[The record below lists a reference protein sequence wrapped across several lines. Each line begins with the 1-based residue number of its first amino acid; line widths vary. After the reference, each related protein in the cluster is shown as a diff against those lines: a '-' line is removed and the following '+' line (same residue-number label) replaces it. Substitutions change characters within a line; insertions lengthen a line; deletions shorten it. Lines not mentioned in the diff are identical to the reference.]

1 MTSGAAEVPHQAG
14 GGEVTSTY
22 PSPAPSAAA
31 SFVPPVSGGHSLID
45 LLWRDSEAA
54 MAVLDGDR
62 VVRHANP
69 AAAALLNDLGI
80 GVGQRMQRFG
90 RQVRPVRSGPDQ
102 HPAVDES
109 VESAPVEKV
118 LGGATLS
125 RELVDVS
132 LGPNSGP
139 RRMLLSGQPIE
150 LDDGTAGA
158 LMIWTDIT
166 DSWQSAERSRN
177 ELARLARLL
186 EGASD
191 YAIIMLDGCGKVHSW
206 SAAAERMQGYSHEE
220 AIGLPYASFF
230 DAADQ
235 ASGLPGKILADAQ
248 ALGKIHV
255 EGKRV
260 RQDGS
265 VFWAHA
271 SISAMRDEHGRLQG
285 YVKVTHDVS
294 EQRALQQASQE
305 LTELLEERVA
315 ERTVELEQK
324 NADLA
329 AVNAELEAFS
339 YSVSHDLRAPLRAMS
354 GFARIMTEDYGEQM
368 PAEALH
374 YLAKVTENAEHMG
387 NLIDALLSFSR
398 MQRQQMQSRAIDMAA
413 LARECWNALEP
424 AREGRQIE
432 FVVAP
437 LPPAYGDRRLI
448 QQVWMNLLDN
458 AIKYTGK
465 KESARIEV
473 RAEVAEQDEP
483 ARPGPDPLPVPD
495 TVMYLVKD
503 NGAGFDM
510 RYVAKLGQVFQRL
523 HHNEEFTGTGIG
535 LALSQRIVQR
545 HGGQLSAVG
554 EPGVGATMGFTLPS
568 PGGDLR

>member
-1 MTSGAAEVPHQAG
+1 
-14 GGEVTSTY
+14 
-22 PSPAPSAAA
+22 
-31 SFVPPVSGGHSLID
+31 
-45 LLWRDSEAA
+45 

-69 AAAALLNDLGI
+69 AAASLLNGLGI

-90 RQVRPVRSGPDQ
+90 RQVRPVRSGPDGR
-102 HPAVDES
+102 PGVDEAA
-109 VESAPVEKV
+109 ESAPVEKI
-118 LGGATLS
+118 LSGATLS

-132 LGPNSGP
+132 LDPKAGP
-139 RRMLLSGQPIE
+139 RRMLLSGQPVQ
-150 LDDGTAGA
+150 LDDGSAGA

-206 SAAAERMQGYSHEE
+206 SAAAERMQGYSQEE

-235 ASGLPGKILADAQ
+235 ATGLPGRILTDAQ

-271 SISAMRDEHGRLQG
+271 SISAMRDDQGRLQG

-294 EQRALQQASQE
+294 EQRAMQQATHE
-305 LTELLEERVA
+305 LTELLEERVS

-374 YLAKVTENAEHMG
+374 YLAKITENAEHMG

-398 MQRQQMQSRAIDMAA
+398 MQRQQMQSRAIDMSS

-424 AREGRQIE
+424 AREGRRIE

-458 AIKYTGK
+458 AIKYTAK
-465 KESARIEV
+465 KETARVEV

-483 ARPGPDPLPVPD
+483 ARPGPDPLRVPD

>member
-1 MTSGAAEVPHQAG
+1 
-14 GGEVTSTY
+14 
-22 PSPAPSAAA
+22 
-31 SFVPPVSGGHSLID
+31 
-45 LLWRDSEAA
+45 
-54 MAVLDGDR
+54 
-62 VVRHANP
+62 
-69 AAAALLNDLGI
+69 
-80 GVGQRMQRFG
+80 
-90 RQVRPVRSGPDQ
+90 
-102 HPAVDES
+102 
-109 VESAPVEKV
+109 
-118 LGGATLS
+118 
-125 RELVDVS
+125 
-132 LGPNSGP
+132 
-139 RRMLLSGQPIE
+139 
-150 LDDGTAGA
+150 
-158 LMIWTDIT
+158 MIWNDIT
-166 DSWQSAERSRN
+166 DSWQVAERSRN
-177 ELARLARLL
+177 ELDRLGQLL
-186 EGASD
+186 AGAAD

-206 SAAAERMQGYSHEE
+206 SAAAEQLQGYSAEE
-220 AIGLPYASFF
+220 AIGMPYSRFF

-235 ASGLPGKILADAQ
+235 AAGLPAQILADA
-248 ALGKIHV
+248 ASMGRIHI

-260 RQDGS
+260 RRDGS

-271 SISAMRDEHGRLQG
+271 SISAMRDDQGRLQG

-315 ERTVELEQK
+315 ERTVQLEQK

-354 GFARIMTEDYGEQM
+354 GFARIMAEDYAGQM
-368 PAEALH
+368 PEEATK
-374 YLAKVTENAEHMG
+374 YLTKITDNAEHMG

-398 MQRQQMQSRAIDMAA
+398 MQRQQMQSQKIDMAA
-413 LARECWNALEP
+413 LAQECWDALAP
-424 AREGRQIE
+424 AREGRRIE
-432 FVVAP
+432 FVLAP

-458 AIKYTGK
+458 AIKYTGQR
-465 KESARIEV
+465 EQARVQV
-473 RAEVAEQDEP
+473 RAEVAEQDE
-483 ARPGPDPLPVPD
+483 AALQDHSRPDPLPVPD

-510 RYVAKLGQVFQRL
+510 RYVAKIGQVFQRL
-523 HHNEEFTGTGIG
+523 HHNDEFTGTGIG

-554 EPGVGATMGFTLPS
+554 EIGVGATMGFTLPS